1 MNDTVRHDPGRAATG
16 EMRDTRTR
24 IQRVALDLFT
34 ERGYDK
40 TSLREIAERLGVT
53 KAALYYHFKSKEEIV
68 ESFLSDRLEEI
79 DELIAWLRTQPR
91 TPEVRREFILRYVET
106 LHAGRYQP
114 VMRFLESNQ
123 AVVKGMPIG
132 LKLRERFQALVAALV
147 DPAAP
152 LTDQLRIAMG
162 LWALHSSWFV
172 LTAPEVTDEQRQ
184 EAALQ
189 VALELVSRPAR
200 SG

>member
-68 ESFLSDRLEEI
+68 ESFLSDRIKEI

-189 VALELVSRPAR
+189 VALELVSGPAL

>member
-1 MNDTVRHDPGRAATG
+1 MNDTVRHDPGRATTR

-68 ESFLSDRLEEI
+68 ESFLADRLEEI

-91 TPEVRREFILRYVET
+91 TPQVRREFVLRYVES

-184 EAALQ
+184 EAAVQ
-189 VALELVSRPAR
+189 VALELVSGPAP